1 MKTLDIAKPITAKSL
16 NENLYKQ
23 YNVKIN
29 FDKYSRE
36 QLEDARNKYRSKLFA
51 QESQANFNDLL
62 HNESYQRD
70 KFVLDV
76 LNTRIKEML
85 GESIASK
92 IAIMEKAV
100 IKKKQSLKK
109 NKMDESWDDD
119 DDDVRR
125 ADAELKR
132 LKKKPIKAA
141 NIDPDKD
148 KIKRTRRDR
157 EEEDE
162 LDEGYDSREAYD
174 KWDPKH
180 PDFVKNFKKFKANNP
195 DGTTAQYIAH
205 LKKQPSKMD
214 ESWDDDDDDVRRADA
229 ELKRLKKKPI
239 KAANIDPDKDKIKR
253 TKRDREEE
261 NDELDEG
268 WKDVAKGAGRGL
280 AAAAIIG
287 GASSIGNHFDK
298 THPGQQFNAN
308 NTRYTISHN
317 PQDAQGRDAQKTIIN
332 GKPYLVW
339 RWKGRD
345 FAYALPEKN
354 SYEESLEQKFN
365 KEREVQ
371 YFKHANEEVDEGYD
385 SREAYDKWDPK
396 HPDFVKN
403 FKKFK
408 ANNPDG
414 TTAQYIAHLK
424 KQPSKIDESYDELM
438 YKAYRQFIA
447 EGIAYFIAEDEE
459 GKAKSITAAADMVN
473 DFTSWMQRVGN
484 YQTKSMIELADNIR
498 ANFGLQEAN
507 AFKQSVG
514 AALEGALTALTQAR
528 EEINNAVAV
537 LAGEAPA
544 EEQMGMDSMG
554 ATDSDNGMNASAPD
568 NMNMS
573 NDEFAASDAA
583 AGGPETTGR
592 LRRESIDRGNRLM
605 KILGA

>member
-162 LDEGYDSREAYD
+162 LDEGYDSREAYE

-205 LKKQPSKMD
+205 LKKQPSKM
-214 ESWDDDDDDVRRADA
+214 
-229 ELKRLKKKPI
+229 
-239 KAANIDPDKDKIKR
+239 
-253 TKRDREEE
+253 
-261 NDELDEG
+261 
-268 WKDVAKGAGRGL
+268 
-280 AAAAIIG
+280 
-287 GASSIGNHFDK
+287 
-298 THPGQQFNAN
+298 
-308 NTRYTISHN
+308 
-317 PQDAQGRDAQKTIIN
+317 
-332 GKPYLVW
+332 
-339 RWKGRD
+339 
-345 FAYALPEKN
+345 
-354 SYEESLEQKFN
+354 
-365 KEREVQ
+365 
-371 YFKHANEEVDEGYD
+371 
-385 SREAYDKWDPK
+385 
-396 HPDFVKN
+396 
-403 FKKFK
+403 
-408 ANNPDG
+408 
-414 TTAQYIAHLK
+414 
-424 KQPSKIDESYDELM
+424 DESYDELM